1 MRWDEFSPEEL
12 EQLRLFDAE
21 IDDDPCWD
29 PVEVELARKR
39 DQRFADEKLE
49 PRQLAKRLHDRDYYQ
64 RNKDKRNAAN
74 AEYRKSH
81 AEEMRQYGRDYYAK
95 NRADM
100 LERRQAYAK
109 ANHDAIAVYQK
120 LYYADH
126 AEKMREYRKDYY
138 QSHREESLARSK
150 EWHNNNREKARE
162 YNRNWWNSRKDIR
175 NAQRREQSNASR
187 RMIWLTHNGKTQT
200 ITQWANELGIKRKT
214 LASRI
219 ERGWDIERALT
230 QQKGGTA

>member
-1 MRWDEFSPEEL
+1 MIGFTEEEL
-12 EQLRLFDAE
+12 AVLRRFDAE
-21 IDDDPCWD
+21 VESQSAWD
-29 PVEVELARKR
+29 PLEVELARKR

-64 RNKDKRNAAN
+64 RHRAEMNAKN

-100 LERRQAYAK
+100 LERRQAYSK
-109 ANHDAIAVYQK
+109 ANRDAIAVYQK
-120 LYYADH
+120 LYHAEH
-126 AEKMREYRKDYY
+126 AEKMREYRKEYY

-150 EWHNNNREKARE
+150 EWHNNNREKARK

-200 ITQWANELGIKRKT
+200 ITQWANELGIKRET

-230 QQKGGTA
+230 ASVSERN

>member
-1 MRWDEFSPEEL
+1 MIGFTEEEL
-12 EQLRLFDAE
+12 ADLRRFDAE
-21 IDDDPCWD
+21 VESQSAWD
-29 PVEVELARKR
+29 PLEVELARKR

-64 RNKDKRNAAN
+64 RHRAEMNAKN

-109 ANHDAIAVYQK
+109 ANRDAIAVYQK
-120 LYYADH
+120 LYHAEH

-200 ITQWANELGIKRKT
+200 ITQWANELGIKRGT
-214 LASRI
+214 LKSRI
-219 ERGWDIERALT
+219 ERGWSIERALT
-230 QQKGGTA
+230 ASVSERN